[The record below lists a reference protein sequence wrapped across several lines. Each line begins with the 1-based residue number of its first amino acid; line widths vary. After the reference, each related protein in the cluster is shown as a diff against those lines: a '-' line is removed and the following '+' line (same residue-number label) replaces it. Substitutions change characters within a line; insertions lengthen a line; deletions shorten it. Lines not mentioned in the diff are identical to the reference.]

1 MSISA
6 ASCNGRKSIPMI
18 EPGCRLQHGRQK
30 RSEDQRGTYIVNQS
44 GGRGNDVKT
53 AAVM

>member
-1 MSISA
+1 MSISVG
-6 ASCNGRKSIPMI
+6 SCNGRKSIPMI

-30 RSEDQRGTYIVNQS
+30 RSEDQRGTYIVNRS
-44 GGRGNDVKT
+44 SGRGKDVKK